1 MTMLERPENY
11 AETVRDMVEN
21 RVCLQF
27 KPKDNLPDII
37 ARMHRH
43 GGGVG
48 GVINEAGKFIGM
60 ITEREIVRRAFGTAT
75 NMQERLDHISNLKSS
90 EDKTAWDIM
99 IASPDV
105 LHPEDTIEKAVDVID
120 YFGYRYMPV
129 VDSQGSLMGIV
140 DARELHRHAKIKAK
154 KLLEAK
160 DSILSYMMGS
170 EPYGRGAVI

>member
-1 MTMLERPENY
+1 MKLIKEYLSLILFFILILIITFYEVYNGSMIFLSGDSLSPIALREGINKVVN
-11 AETVRDMVEN
+11 ET
-21 RVCLQF
+21 
-27 KPKDNLPDII
+27 NLYPLWLPWIFSGMPSI
-37 ARMHRH
+37 HSF
-43 GGGVG
+43 
-48 GVINEAGKFIGM
+48 IN
-60 ITEREIVRRAFGTAT
+60 
-75 NMQERLDHISNLKSS
+75 ISNLKSS

-140 DARELHRHAKIKAK
+140 DARELHRPAKIKAK